1 MTKKAPLLTR
11 TLVILLFSM
20 IMANIGGQM
29 YGPLLPLYV
38 QDLGANVAQ
47 VGVFF
52 TLAMIAP
59 LMFQI
64 LGGWLSDA
72 IGRVQAIAIGSIA
85 GLAGYIMFTVAPSWG
100 WLLIAMVGL
109 SMASS
114 FVGPSFQAF
123 VAEESSEENRG
134 RVFGIVQGAFLVVGV
149 IGAPL
154 GGILADK
161 YGFRMMFVVAAGLY
175 GIATVIRLLMARK
188 IRKAEQQK
196 EETAAATSRE
206 KPTFAHLKKSLLSI
220 FGLITAGGIVT
231 WIFISDGVGDVTFSM
246 VGNLFPLFMN
256 NIKNLSMTQIGIL
269 GSVGSIATMVFITLG
284 GILSDKVGERVGI
297 VGGNLLIG
305 GAIYMMLNV
314 NAFYMFIIAWIL
326 LGVGQALV
334 GPAYNSLISKAVPQ
348 NLRGTAFGLFSTS
361 LGLISLPSPYIGA
374 MLWDKFGPQVPF
386 YIPLATMM
394 CMLPVI
400 WIKFK
405 LPKTKETIEPAK
417 GTESTVGSV
426 TPGGMEA
433 TPDPASD

>member
-1 MTKKAPLLTR
+1 MAKKAPLLTR

-20 IMANIGGQM
+20 IMANIGGNM

-38 QDLGANVAQ
+38 QDLGADVAQ
-47 VGVFF
+47 VGIFF

-59 LMFQI
+59 LLFQI

-72 IGRVQAIAIGSIA
+72 IGRVQAIAIGSLA
-85 GLAGYIMFTVAPSWG
+85 GLAGYIMFAIAPSWG
-100 WLLIAMVGL
+100 WLLVAMVGL

-123 VAEESSEENRG
+123 VAEESTEENRG
-134 RVFGIVQGAFLVVGV
+134 RVFGIVQGAFLIVGV

-154 GGILADK
+154 GGILADQ
-161 YGFRMMFVVAAGLY
+161 YGFRLMFVVAAGLY

-188 IRKAEQQK
+188 IRQVEQK
-196 EETAAATSRE
+196 ETTAPRE

-269 GSVGSIATMVFITLG
+269 GSVASITTMIFITLG

-297 VGGNLLIG
+297 VSGNLLIG

-314 NAFYMFIIAWIL
+314 STFYMFIIAWAL
-326 LGVGQALV
+326 LGMGQALV
-334 GPAYNSLISKAVPQ
+334 GPAYNSLISKVVPQ
-348 NLRGTAFGLFSTS
+348 NVRGTAFGLFSTS

-374 MLWDKFGPQVPF
+374 MLWDKFGPRVPF
-386 YIPLATMM
+386 YIPLAAMM
-394 CMLPVI
+394 CMLPLI

-405 LPKTKETIEPAK
+405 LPKTNGKTEPVKGPESSQAK
-417 GTESTVGSV
+417 SGI
-426 TPGGMEA
+426 TPGA
-433 TPDPASD
+433 ADPSPGVASD

>member
-1 MTKKAPLLTR
+1 MAKKAPLLTR

-38 QDLGANVAQ
+38 QDLGADVAQ
-47 VGVFF
+47 VGIFF
-52 TLAMIAP
+52 TLSMIAP
-59 LMFQI
+59 LLFQI

-72 IGRVQAIAIGSIA
+72 IGRVQAIAIGSLA
-85 GLAGYIMFTVAPSWG
+85 GLAGYIMFAIAPSWG
-100 WLLIAMVGL
+100 WLLLAMVGL

-123 VAEESSEENRG
+123 VAEESKEENRG
-134 RVFGIVQGAFLVVGV
+134 RVFGIVQGVFLVVGV

-161 YGFRMMFVVAAGLY
+161 YGFRLMFGVAAGLY
-175 GIATVIRLLMARK
+175 GIATFIRLFMARK
-188 IRKAEQQK
+188 IRKVEQM
-196 EETAAATSRE
+196 ESTAPRE
-206 KPTFAHLKKSLLSI
+206 KPTFAHLKKSLLAI
-220 FGLITAGGIVT
+220 FGLITAGGVVT

-256 NIKNLSMTQIGIL
+256 NIKGLTMTQIGIL
-269 GSVGSIATMVFITLG
+269 GSVSSVAAMIFMALG
-284 GILSDKVGERVGI
+284 GLLSDKRGERVGI
-297 VGGNLLIG
+297 VLGNLLVG
-305 GAIYMMLNV
+305 GAIIMMLNV
-314 NAFYMFIIAWIL
+314 SSFYLFIIAWAL
-326 LGVGQALV
+326 LGMGNALA

-374 MLWDKFGPQVPF
+374 ALWEKFGPRVPF
-386 YIPLATMM
+386 YIPLAALFM
-394 CMLPVI
+394 MLPVI

-405 LPKTKETIEPAK
+405 LPKTNGTTEPVK
-417 GTESTVGSV
+417 GPESTDARSSV
-426 TPGGMEA
+426 TPGAAEPSTGVA
-433 TPDPASD
+433 AD